1 MINGFYVG
9 GRLSDTILLV
19 FPSPESPEAG
29 SPDVA
34 WNLFSLKQFLCSLK
48 LNDVEKKTNINL

>member
-9 GRLSDTILLV
+9 GRLSDTILLA

-34 WNLFSLKQFLCSLK
+34 WNPVLA
-48 LNDVEKKTNINL
+48 

>member
-1 MINGFYVG
+1 MHDCAPGWSILLQCSTEIDSPQFSFMINGFSVG

-34 WNLFSLKQFLCSLK
+34 
-48 LNDVEKKTNINL
+48 